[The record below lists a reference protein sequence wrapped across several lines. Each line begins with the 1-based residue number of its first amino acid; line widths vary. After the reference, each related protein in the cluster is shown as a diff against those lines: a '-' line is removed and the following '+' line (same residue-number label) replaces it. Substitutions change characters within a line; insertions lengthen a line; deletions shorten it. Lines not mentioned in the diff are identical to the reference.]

1 MNIIHIEIR
10 TDYHNKKFACG
21 LALEERL
28 RGTRKLPTDLLP
40 NGDQI

>member
-1 MNIIHIEIR
+1 MNVIHIENR

-28 RGTRKLPTDLLP
+28 RGTRKWPTDLFH